1 MNTADINSKLIDSYL
16 PMLKNMSIE
25 NKLDLIS
32 KLTNTVKTDTVQE
45 KTEFYRAFGGWGEHE
60 SAEELIET
68 IKESR
73 TFNRKI
79 GQVPT
84 N

>member
-1 MNTADINSKLIDSYL
+1 MNTADINTKLIDSYL
-16 PMLKNMSIE
+16 SLLKNMSAK

-32 KLTNTVKTDTVQE
+32 KLTKSVKTDIAQE
-45 KTEFYRAFGGWGEHE
+45 KTEFYKAFGGWDKND

-73 TFNRKI
+73 TFNRTI
-79 GQVPT
+79 EEF
-84 N
+84 

>member
-1 MNTADINSKLIDSYL
+1 MKTAEMNTKLIDSYL
-16 PMLKNMSIE
+16 SLLKNMSTQ

-32 KLTNTVKTDTVQE
+32 KLTKTVKTDIVQD
-45 KTEFYRAFGGWGEHE
+45 KTEFYKAFGGWDEHE

-73 TFNRKI
+73 IFNRT
-79 GQVPT
+79 VEEF
-84 N
+84 

>member
-1 MNTADINSKLIDSYL
+1 MNTADINTKLIESYL
-16 PMLKNMSIE
+16 SLLKNMSTQ

-32 KLTNTVKTDTVQE
+32 KLTNTVKTDIAEE
-45 KTEFYRAFGGWGEHE
+45 KTEFYKAFGGWDEHE

-73 TFNRKI
+73 TFNRTI
-79 GQVPT
+79 EEF
-84 N
+84 

>member
-1 MNTADINSKLIDSYL
+1 MDTADINTKLIESYL
-16 PMLKNMSIE
+16 SLLKNMSTQ

-32 KLTNTVKTDTVQE
+32 KLTNTVKTDIAEE
-45 KTEFYRAFGGWGEHE
+45 KTEFYKAFGGWDEHE

-73 TFNRKI
+73 TFNRTI
-79 GQVPT
+79 EEF
-84 N
+84 